1 MTCRATT
8 FGSALLVLVAQTIPV
23 SAQSKYSP
31 GASDSEIKIGTT
43 TPFSGPSSAYSNLAV
58 SINAYFSMIN
68 DQGGINGRKI
78 NFISLD
84 DAYSPPKTV
93 EQTRRL
99 VESEEVL
106 LIMSAVGTATNAAVV
121 KYVNSRKVPDLFVGS
136 GATLFN
142 DPTRF
147 PYTVSWSPHYASE
160 GEIYA
165 KYVLSTKPDA
175 KIAILSQNDDLGKD
189 YVSGFRKGLGDKAN
203 SMIVAASTYNT
214 TDPTIDSQ
222 IVSLRTSG
230 ADVLFLATT
239 PKFTAQALRKV
250 FDLDWHPLKLVDSVG
265 SSIAAAM
272 KPAGPQASKDVVS
285 AAYQKDPADPQ
296 WKDDPNLK
304 AWVAWMDKYNPKVDK
319 TDYLG
324 ILGFNEAYAMS
335 EILKSCG
342 NNLTREE
349 VIEKATNLD
358 MELPLLLPG
367 IRLKTSPGDHRPIK
381 QMQLVRFSEER
392 WTLFGEVLSID

>member
-1 MTCRATT
+1 MICRATT
-8 FGSALLVLVAQTIPV
+8 LGSALLVLVAQMTPV
-23 SAQSKYSP
+23 YAQSKYSP

-68 DQGGINGRKI
+68 AQGGINGRKI

-106 LIMSAVGTATNAAVV
+106 LIMSAVGTAPNAAVV

-165 KYVLSTKPDA
+165 KYLLSTKPDA

-189 YVSGFRKGLGDKAN
+189 YVSGFRKGLGDKEN

-214 TDPTIDSQ
+214 SDPTIDSQ
-222 IVSLRTSG
+222 IVTLKASG

-250 FDLDWHPLKLVDSVG
+250 FDLGWHPLKLVDSVG

-272 KPAGPQASKDVVS
+272 KPAGPQASKDAIS

-296 WKDDPNLK
+296 WKDDLSMK
-304 AWVAWMDKYNPKVDK
+304 SWVAWMDKYNPGVDK
-319 TDYLG
+319 SDYLG

-335 EILKSCG
+335 QILKSCG

-349 VIEKATNLD
+349 VIKQATNLD

-367 IRLKTSPGDHRPIK
+367 IRLKTSPDDHRPIK

-392 WTLFGEVLSID
+392 WTLFGEVMSID